1 MNVIDRNKM
10 ITKAIEAKRSGN
22 HRLGQLIA
30 HQIVCLSEGEI
41 PINTRK
47 VLEKLGASLK

>member
-1 MNVIDRNKM
+1 MNAIDRNKM

-22 HRLGQLIA
+22 HRLAKLIA
-30 HQIVCLSEGEI
+30 HQISCLSEEEI

-47 VLEKLGASLK
+47 VLEKLGAALK